1 MLIIQSSTFIFHLQS
16 QDRLTHTENPV
27 SQSPLASERDR
38 STVNQTDSKE
48 ISLMDNMVDQ
58 HLDFSILCRQ
68 MGSEG
73 NKGAP
78 LYQRVLTALIID
90 DQIDEDIVGD
100 GHMTFLCERDGSS
113 QLPCFFH
120 GVENQSNIKMEYV
133 FNSGKVSCNGN
144 AMHTSCANIPI
155 KEPGV
160 SLQIDQGSLYPETE
174 RLAILSEDDND
185 RSLGMHINSCSSSF
199 SCHFEQMSMEDKLL
213 LELESV
219 GLYPEQVVSFSF
231 LETFRSQ

>member
-1 MLIIQSSTFIFHLQS
+1 M
-16 QDRLTHTENPV
+16 
-27 SQSPLASERDR
+27 SQSPLSREKDR
-38 STVNQTDSKE
+38 SNQTDSKE
-48 ISLMDNMVDQ
+48 IPLMDDMVDQ

-73 NKGAP
+73 NKVAP

-100 GHMTFLCERDGSS
+100 GHMSFLCERDGSS
-113 QLPCFFH
+113 QLPCFFQ

-144 AMHTSCANIPI
+144 AMHTSCANIPM

-160 SLQIDQGSLYPETE
+160 SLQIDQGSLYPET
-174 RLAILSEDDND
+174 RLSMLSEDGND
-185 RSLGMHINSCSSSF
+185 GSLGMHINSCSSSF

-213 LELESV
+213 LELQSI